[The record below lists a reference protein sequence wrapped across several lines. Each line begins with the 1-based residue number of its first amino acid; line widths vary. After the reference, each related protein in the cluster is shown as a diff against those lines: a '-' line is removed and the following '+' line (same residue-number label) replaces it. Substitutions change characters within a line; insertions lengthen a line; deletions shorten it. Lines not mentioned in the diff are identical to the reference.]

1 MRSRVSVLDNILMYK
16 TTELF
21 KYDLIH
27 ACQHVLS
34 FVWRLVCATPDALF
48 TPYIHEMTMI
58 LLYITLSFSGNY
70 CVNIFL

>member
-1 MRSRVSVLDNILMYK
+1 MRITRFCAIELIETWVIYEECRTLSYIRFHERISTWNMRSRVSVLDNILMYK

-34 FVWRLVCATPDALF
+34 FV
-48 TPYIHEMTMI
+48 
-58 LLYITLSFSGNY
+58 
-70 CVNIFL
+70 